1 MCAKKLLPASG
12 CVREARLVPS
22 AETRQRASQYRV
34 PHVKRPARGGVKPGQ
49 ETMQAVMRKRE
60 GIEPRQTVPL
70 CGGRASMRKRRQHPC
85 VLRHRWTPPGSETMA
100 CIEGEQRNLGDLFET
115 MVHRKGPDHQS
126 LRQGLKA
133 KSGDMF
139 RTEVRCSHSSEEAG

>member
-12 CVREARLVPS
+12 CVREAGLVPS
-22 AETRQRASQYRV
+22 VETRQRASQYRP

-60 GIEPRQTVPL
+60 GTEPRQAFPL
-70 CGGRASMRKRRQHPC
+70 RGGRASMRKRRQHPSE
-85 VLRHRWTPPGSETMA
+85 LQRGWAPPGSETMA

-115 MVHRKGPDHQS
+115 MAHRKEPDHQS
-126 LRQGLKA
+126 IRQGLKA

-139 RTEVRCSHSSEEAG
+139 PTEVRCSHTSEDAG